1 MQLGCWVYDA
11 SMPTKNIVKVY
22 GADQYYHVYNRG
34 VAKTNIFL
42 DRHDYEHMLG
52 LFKRHL
58 LVKPTFDKERRKRP
72 NYYSDVEI
80 VAYCLMPNHYH
91 LLLYLKKA
99 EGAEKLLR
107 SVMTAYSMYFNK
119 KYKRVGSL
127 FQNHFLASRI
137 SSEGYLQHVTRYIHL
152 NPEGIG
158 QSYVSYPYS
167 SYDYYTG
174 TKSAEWVH
182 EERLVE
188 TPDERCQYADFVA
201 EGCGQSEAEDLDD
214 ELAHL

>member
-1 MQLGCWVYDA
+1 
-11 SMPTKNIVKVY
+11 MPTKNIVKVY

-72 NYYSDVEI
+72 NYYNDVEVI
-80 VAYCLMPNHYH
+80 AYCLMPNHYH
-91 LLLYLKKA
+91 LLLYLRKA

-119 KYKRVGSL
+119 RHKRVGSL

-137 SSEGYLQHVTRYIHL
+137 SSEEYLQHVTRYIHL

-158 QSYVSYPYS
+158 QSYDSYPYS
-167 SYDYYTG
+167 SYAYYMG
-174 TKSAEWVH
+174 NKSAEWVH

-188 TPDERCQYADFVA
+188 TADERRKYADFVA
-201 EGCGQSEAEDLDD
+201 EACGQAEAEDLDD
-214 ELAHL
+214 ELAHP